1 MHPALS
7 TPRTRR
13 EIGELAAQMLLS
25 LMRGQQP
32 AERCIDVGFEVVMR
46 DSA

>member
-1 MHPALS
+1 
-7 TPRTRR
+7 
-13 EIGELAAQMLLS
+13 MLLS